1 MSVAHVHR
9 FRIRYRWCFPV
20 IPWYRQAI
28 ALIFGVGVMTI
39 ALWAIEQGTGPFLIG
54 GVAGMAFVTLLLIFG
69 VEVDSIEVD
78 TSGFAVEFS
87 NTTVTKSTT
96 TRHNEKHKREEY
108 DDD

>member
-39 ALWAIEQGTGPFLIG
+39 ALWAIEQGTGPLLIG
-54 GVAGMAFVTLLLIFG
+54 SVAGMAFLTILLIFG

-78 TSGFAVEFS
+78 TSGFAVQFS
-87 NTTVTKSTT
+87 NTTLTETKT
-96 TRHNEKHKREEY
+96 TRRSDKHQREN
-108 DDD
+108 DDDD